1 MKKIKVAFSTL
12 GCKLNFTETD
22 TIINKFLIKG
32 YEYVKYIS
40 FAEIYIINTCSVTN
54 NAEKKLKKLVK
65 IALKNN
71 VNAFIV
77 AIGCYS
83 QVNPKKISLI
93 NGIDLIIGA
102 KKKFKIIN
110 YLENLSKK
118 KTAKIYY
125 SDIKKSDLY
134 FPSYS
139 KLNRTR
145 SFLKI
150 QDGCDYKCSYCT
162 IPKARGTS
170 KSDDIPNIIK
180 YAKNVIKKGIKEI
193 VLTGVNIG
201 DFGKNLKPKSN
212 FLELMKAMDSFF
224 YEKKIIRIRISSIE
238 PNLLNDDIINFLLKS
253 KIFVHH
259 FHIPLQS
266 GSDEILN
273 KMKRRYS
280 ANFFSKKI
288 IKIKNLMPNACI
300 GSDVIVGFPGE
311 QEKNFLETYLFLSK
325 LEISYFHVFSYSERI
340 NTEAISIKNSI
351 PQKIRYNRSKILR
364 ILSKRKKYNFYYKN
378 INKKKKVLFEKK
390 NKSGYIYGYTDNFI
404 RTKTTWKSFLI
415 NQIKKVTLLNI
426 DYLGNMICQIH

>member
-40 FAEIYIINTCSVTN
+40 FADIYIINTCSVTN

-102 KKKFKIIN
+102 KKKFNIIN

-170 KSDDIPNIIK
+170 KSDYITNIIK

-280 ANFFSKKI
+280 ANLFEKKI
-288 IKIKNLMPNACI
+288 MKIKNLMPNACI

-311 QEKNFLETYLFLSK
+311 QEKNFIETYLFLSK
-325 LEISYFHVFSYSERI
+325 LDISYFHVFSYSERI
-340 NTEAISIKNSI
+340 NTEAISMKNSI
-351 PQKIRYNRSKILR
+351 PQKIRYKRSKILR

-415 NQIKKVTLLNI
+415 NKIKKVTLLNI
-426 DYLGNMICQIH
+426 DYLGNMICH

>member
-40 FAEIYIINTCSVTN
+40 FADIYIINTCSVTN

-102 KKKFKIIN
+102 KKKFNIIN

-170 KSDDIPNIIK
+170 KSDDITNIIK
-180 YAKNVIKKGIKEI
+180 YAKNVIKKGRKEI

-238 PNLLNDDIINFLLKS
+238 PNLLNDDIINFILKS

-280 ANFFSKKI
+280 ANLFEKKI
-288 IKIKNLMPNACI
+288 MKIKNLMPNACI

-325 LEISYFHVFSYSERI
+325 LDISYFHVFSYSERI
-340 NTEAISIKNSI
+340 NTEAIYMKNSI
-351 PQKIRYNRSKILR
+351 PQKIRYKRSKILR

-415 NQIKKVTLLNI
+415 NKIKKVTLLNI
-426 DYLGNMICQIH
+426 DYLGNMICH

>member
-40 FAEIYIINTCSVTN
+40 FSDIYIINTCSVTN

-102 KKKFKIIN
+102 KKKFNIIN

-170 KSDDIPNIIK
+170 KSDDITNIIK

-224 YEKKIIRIRISSIE
+224 YEKKRIRIRISSIE

-253 KIFVHH
+253 KIFVNH

-280 ANFFSKKI
+280 ANLFEKKI
-288 IKIKNLMPNACI
+288 MKIKNLMPNACI

-311 QEKNFLETYLFLSK
+311 QEKNFIETYLFLSK
-325 LEISYFHVFSYSERI
+325 LDISYFHVFSYSERI
-340 NTEAISIKNSI
+340 NTEAIYMNNSI
-351 PQKIRYNRSKILR
+351 PQKIRYKRSKILR

-415 NQIKKVTLLNI
+415 NKIKKVTLLNI
-426 DYLGNMICQIH
+426 DYLGNMICH

>member
-40 FAEIYIINTCSVTN
+40 FADIYIINTCSVTN

-170 KSDDIPNIIK
+170 KSDDITNIIK
-180 YAKNVIKKGIKEI
+180 YAKNVRKKGIKEI

-224 YEKKIIRIRISSIE
+224 YEKKRIRIRISSIE

-280 ANFFSKKI
+280 SNFFEKKI

-311 QEKNFLETYLFLSK
+311 QEKNFIETYLFLSK
-325 LEISYFHVFSYSERI
+325 LDISYFHVFSYSERI
-340 NTEAISIKNSI
+340 NTEAISMKNSI
-351 PQKIRYNRSKILR
+351 PQKIRYKRSKILR

-426 DYLGNMICQIH
+426 DYLGNMICH

>member
-40 FAEIYIINTCSVTN
+40 FADIYIINTCSVTN

-102 KKKFKIIN
+102 KKKFNIIN

-170 KSDDIPNIIK
+170 KSDDITNIIK

-201 DFGKNLKPKSN
+201 DFGKNLTPKSN

-280 ANFFSKKI
+280 ANFFEKKI
-288 IKIKNLMPNACI
+288 MKIKNLMPNACI

-311 QEKNFLETYLFLSK
+311 QEKNFIETYLFLSK
-325 LEISYFHVFSYSERI
+325 LDISYFHVFSYSERI
-340 NTEAISIKNSI
+340 NTEAIYMKNSI
-351 PQKIRYNRSKILR
+351 PQKIRYKRSKILR

-415 NQIKKVTLLNI
+415 NKIKKVTLLNI
-426 DYLGNMICQIH
+426 DYLGNMICH

>member
-1 MKKIKVAFSTL
+1 MKKIKVAFYTL

-40 FAEIYIINTCSVTN
+40 FADIYIINTCSVTN

-170 KSDDIPNIIK
+170 KSDDITNIIK

-224 YEKKIIRIRISSIE
+224 YKKIIRIRISSIE
-238 PNLLNDDIINFLLKS
+238 PNLLNDDLINFILKS

-280 ANFFSKKI
+280 SNFFEKKI

-311 QEKNFLETYLFLSK
+311 QEKNFIETYLFLSK
-325 LEISYFHVFSYSERI
+325 LDISYFHVFSYSERI
-340 NTEAISIKNSI
+340 NTEAIYMKNSI
-351 PQKIRYNRSKILR
+351 PQKIRYKRSKILR

-426 DYLGNMICQIH
+426 DYLGNMICHLH

>member
-40 FAEIYIINTCSVTN
+40 FADIYIINTCSVTN

-125 SDIKKSDLY
+125 SDIKKSYLY

-170 KSDDIPNIIK
+170 KSDDITNIIK

-280 ANFFSKKI
+280 SNFFEKKI

-311 QEKNFLETYLFLSK
+311 QEKNFIETYLFLSK
-325 LEISYFHVFSYSERI
+325 LDISYFHVFSYSERI
-340 NTEAISIKNSI
+340 NTEAISMKNSI
-351 PQKIRYNRSKILR
+351 PQKIRYKRSKILR

-415 NQIKKVTLLNI
+415 NKIKKVTLLNI
-426 DYLGNMICQIH
+426 DYLGNMICH

>member
-1 MKKIKVAFSTL
+1 MKKIKVAFYTL

-40 FAEIYIINTCSVTN
+40 FADIYIINTCSVTN

-170 KSDDIPNIIK
+170 KSDDITNIIK

-224 YEKKIIRIRISSIE
+224 YKKIIRIRISSIE
-238 PNLLNDDIINFLLKS
+238 PNLLNDDLINFILKS

-280 ANFFSKKI
+280 SNFFEKKI
-288 IKIKNLMPNACI
+288 IQIKNLMPNACI

-311 QEKNFLETYLFLSK
+311 QEKNFIETYLFLSK
-325 LEISYFHVFSYSERI
+325 LDISYFHVFSYSERI
-340 NTEAISIKNSI
+340 NTEAISMKNSI
-351 PQKIRYNRSKILR
+351 PQKIRYKRSKILR

-426 DYLGNMICQIH
+426 DYLGNMICHLH

>member
-1 MKKIKVAFSTL
+1 MKKIKVAFYTL

-40 FAEIYIINTCSVTN
+40 FSDIYIINTCSVTN

-102 KKKFKIIN
+102 KKKFNIIN

-170 KSDDIPNIIK
+170 KSDEITNIIK

-212 FLELMKAMDSFF
+212 FLELIKAMDSFF

-238 PNLLNDDIINFLLKS
+238 PNLLNDDIINFILKS

-280 ANFFSKKI
+280 ANWFEKKI

-311 QEKNFLETYLFLSK
+311 QEKNFIETYLFLSK
-325 LEISYFHVFSYSERI
+325 LDISYFHVFSYSERI
-340 NTEAISIKNSI
+340 NTEAIYIKNSI
-351 PQKIRYNRSKILR
+351 PQKIRYKRSKILR

-415 NQIKKVTLLNI
+415 NKIKKVTLLNI
-426 DYLGNMICQIH
+426 DYLGNMICH

>member
-1 MKKIKVAFSTL
+1 MKKIKVAFYTL

-40 FAEIYIINTCSVTN
+40 FADIYIINTCSVTN

-134 FPSYS
+134 YPSYS

-170 KSDDIPNIIK
+170 KSDDITNIIK

-212 FLELMKAMDSFF
+212 FLELMKAMDSFL
-224 YEKKIIRIRISSIE
+224 YEKKRIRIRISSIE
-238 PNLLNDDIINFLLKS
+238 PNLLNDDIINFILKS

-280 ANFFSKKI
+280 SNFFSKKI
-288 IKIKNLMPNACI
+288 IKIKKIMPNACI

-311 QEKNFLETYLFLSK
+311 QEKNFIETYLFLSK
-325 LEISYFHVFSYSERI
+325 LDISYFHVFSYSERI
-340 NTEAISIKNSI
+340 NTEAIYIKNSI
-351 PQKIRYNRSKILR
+351 PPKIRYKRSKILR

-415 NQIKKVTLLNI
+415 NKIKKVTLLNI
-426 DYLGNMICQIH
+426 DYLGNMICH

>member
-1 MKKIKVAFSTL
+1 MKKKKVAFSTL

-40 FAEIYIINTCSVTN
+40 FADIYIINTCSVTN

-110 YLENLSKK
+110 YLENINLYKK

-125 SDIKKSDLY
+125 SDLKKSDLY

-170 KSDDIPNIIK
+170 KSDEITNIIK

-212 FLELMKAMDSFF
+212 LLELMKAMDSFL
-224 YEKKIIRIRISSIE
+224 YEKKRIRISSIE
-238 PNLLNDDIINFLLKS
+238 PNLLNDDIINFILKS

-280 ANFFSKKI
+280 SNLFEKKI

-311 QEKNFLETYLFLSK
+311 QEKNFIETYLFLSK
-325 LEISYFHVFSYSERI
+325 LDISYFHVFSYSERI
-340 NTEAISIKNSI
+340 NTEAISMKNSI
-351 PQKIRYNRSKILR
+351 PQKIRYKRSKILR

-426 DYLGNMICQIH
+426 DYLGNMICH

>member
-40 FAEIYIINTCSVTN
+40 FADIYIINTCSVTN

-102 KKKFKIIN
+102 KKKFNIIN

-170 KSDDIPNIIK
+170 KSDDITNIIK

-280 ANFFSKKI
+280 ANLFEKKI
-288 IKIKNLMPNACI
+288 MKIKNLMPNACI

-311 QEKNFLETYLFLSK
+311 QEKNFIETYLFLSK
-325 LEISYFHVFSYSERI
+325 LDISYFHVFSYSERI
-340 NTEAISIKNSI
+340 NTEAISMKNSI
-351 PQKIRYNRSKILR
+351 PQKIRYKRSKILR

-415 NQIKKVTLLNI
+415 NKIKKVTLLNI
-426 DYLGNMICQIH
+426 DYLGNMICH

>member
-1 MKKIKVAFSTL
+1 MKKIKVAFYTL

-40 FAEIYIINTCSVTN
+40 FADIYIINTCSVTN

-170 KSDDIPNIIK
+170 KSDEITNIIK

-212 FLELMKAMDSFF
+212 FLELMKAMDSFL

-280 ANFFSKKI
+280 SNFFEKKI

-311 QEKNFLETYLFLSK
+311 QEKNFIETYLFLSK
-325 LEISYFHVFSYSERI
+325 LDISYFHVFSYSERI
-340 NTEAISIKNSI
+340 NTEAISFSNSI
-351 PQKIRYNRSKILR
+351 PQKIRYKRSKILR

-404 RTKTTWKSFLI
+404 RTKTTWKSFLR

-426 DYLGNMICQIH
+426 DYLGNMICH

>member
-40 FAEIYIINTCSVTN
+40 FADIYIINTCSVTN

-170 KSDDIPNIIK
+170 KSDEITNIIK

-212 FLELMKAMDSFF
+212 FLELMKAMDSFL

-238 PNLLNDDIINFLLKS
+238 PNLLNDDIINFILKS

-280 ANFFSKKI
+280 SNFFEKKI

-311 QEKNFLETYLFLSK
+311 QEKNFIETYLFLSK
-325 LEISYFHVFSYSERI
+325 LDISYFHVFSYSERI
-340 NTEAISIKNSI
+340 NTEAISFSNSI
-351 PQKIRYNRSKILR
+351 PQKIRYKRSKILR

-404 RTKTTWKSFLI
+404 RTKTTWKSFLR

-426 DYLGNMICQIH
+426 DYLGNMICH

>member
-1 MKKIKVAFSTL
+1 MKKIKVAFYTL

-40 FAEIYIINTCSVTN
+40 FADIYIINTCSVTN

-110 YLENLSKK
+110 YLENRNLYKK

-170 KSDDIPNIIK
+170 KSDEITNIIK

-212 FLELMKAMDSFF
+212 FLELMKAMDSFL
-224 YEKKIIRIRISSIE
+224 YEKKRIRISSIE
-238 PNLLNDDIINFLLKS
+238 PNLLNDDIINFILKS

-280 ANFFSKKI
+280 SNFFSKKI
-288 IKIKNLMPNACI
+288 IKIKNIMPNACI

-311 QEKNFLETYLFLSK
+311 QEKNFIETYLFLSK
-325 LEISYFHVFSYSERI
+325 LDISYFHVFSYSERI
-340 NTEAISIKNSI
+340 NTEAIYMKNSI
-351 PQKIRYNRSKILR
+351 PQKIRYKRSKILR

-415 NQIKKVTLLNI
+415 NKIKKVTLLNI
-426 DYLGNMICQIH
+426 DYLGNMICH

>member
-1 MKKIKVAFSTL
+1 MKKIKVAFYTL

-40 FAEIYIINTCSVTN
+40 FADIYIINTCSVTN

-170 KSDDIPNIIK
+170 KSDEITNIIK

-280 ANFFSKKI
+280 SNFFEKKI

-311 QEKNFLETYLFLSK
+311 QEKNFIETYLFLSK
-325 LEISYFHVFSYSERI
+325 LDISYFHVFSYSERI
-340 NTEAISIKNSI
+340 NTEAISFSNSI
-351 PQKIRYNRSKILR
+351 PQKIRYKRSKILR

-404 RTKTTWKSFLI
+404 RTKTTWKSFLR
-415 NQIKKVTLLNI
+415 NKIKKVTLLNI
-426 DYLGNMICQIH
+426 DYLGNMICH

>member
-1 MKKIKVAFSTL
+1 MKKIKVAFYTL

-22 TIINKFLIKG
+22 TIIKKFLIKG

-40 FAEIYIINTCSVTN
+40 FADIYIINTCSVTN

-102 KKKFKIIN
+102 KKKFQIIN

-125 SDIKKSDLY
+125 SDLKKSDLY

-150 QDGCDYKCSYCT
+150 QDGCDSKCSYCT

-170 KSDDIPNIIK
+170 KSDEITNLIK

-238 PNLLNDDIINFLLKS
+238 PNLLNDDIINFILKS

-280 ANFFSKKI
+280 ANLFEKKI

-311 QEKNFLETYLFLSK
+311 QEKNFIETYLFLSK
-325 LEISYFHVFSYSERI
+325 LDISYFHVFSYSERI
-340 NTEAISIKNSI
+340 NTEAISMKNSI
-351 PQKIRYNRSKILR
+351 PQKIRYKRSKILR

-415 NQIKKVTLLNI
+415 NKIKKVTLLNI
-426 DYLGNMICQIH
+426 DYLGNMICH

>member
-40 FAEIYIINTCSVTN
+40 FADIYIINTCSVTN

-170 KSDDIPNIIK
+170 KSDEITNIIK

-212 FLELMKAMDSFF
+212 FLELMKAMDSFL

-238 PNLLNDDIINFLLKS
+238 PNLLNDDIINFILKS

-266 GSDEILN
+266 GSDEILK

-280 ANFFSKKI
+280 SNFFEKKI

-311 QEKNFLETYLFLSK
+311 QEKNFIETYLFLSK
-325 LEISYFHVFSYSERI
+325 LDISYFHVFSYSERI
-340 NTEAISIKNSI
+340 NTEAISFSIKNSI
-351 PQKIRYNRSKILR
+351 PQKIRYKRSKILR

-426 DYLGNMICQIH
+426 DYLGNMICH

>member
-1 MKKIKVAFSTL
+1 MKKIKVAFYTL

-40 FAEIYIINTCSVTN
+40 FADIYIINTCSVTN

-150 QDGCDYKCSYCT
+150 QDGCDSKCSYCT

-170 KSDDIPNIIK
+170 KSDEIPNIIK
-180 YAKNVIKKGIKEI
+180 SAKNVLKKGIKEI

-224 YEKKIIRIRISSIE
+224 SEKKIIRIRISSIE
-238 PNLLNDDIINFLLKS
+238 PNLLNDDIINFILKR

-280 ANFFSKKI
+280 SNCFSNKI
-288 IKIKNLMPNACI
+288 IQIKNIMPNACI

-311 QEKNFLETYLFLSK
+311 QEKNFIETYLFLSK
-325 LEISYFHVFSYSERI
+325 LDISYFHVFSYSERI

-378 INKKKKVLFEKK
+378 INKKNKVLFEKK

>member
-40 FAEIYIINTCSVTN
+40 FADIYIINTCSVTN

-170 KSDDIPNIIK
+170 KSDDITNIIK
-180 YAKNVIKKGIKEI
+180 YAKNVRKKGIKEI

-224 YEKKIIRIRISSIE
+224 YEKKRIRIRISSIE

-280 ANFFSKKI
+280 SNFFEKKI

-325 LEISYFHVFSYSERI
+325 LDISYFHVFSYSERI
-340 NTEAISIKNSI
+340 NTEAISMKNSI
-351 PQKIRYNRSKILR
+351 PQKIRYKRSKILR

-426 DYLGNMICQIH
+426 DYLGNMICH

>member
-1 MKKIKVAFSTL
+1 MKKIKFAFSTL

-40 FAEIYIINTCSVTN
+40 FADIYIINTCSVTN

-102 KKKFKIIN
+102 KKKFNIIN

-170 KSDDIPNIIK
+170 KSDDITNIIK

-280 ANFFSKKI
+280 ANLFEKKI
-288 IKIKNLMPNACI
+288 MKIKNLMPNACI

-311 QEKNFLETYLFLSK
+311 KEKNFIETYLFLSK
-325 LEISYFHVFSYSERI
+325 LDISYFHVFSYSERI
-340 NTEAISIKNSI
+340 NTEAISMKNSI
-351 PQKIRYNRSKILR
+351 PQKIRYKRSKILR

-415 NQIKKVTLLNI
+415 NKIKKVTLLNI
-426 DYLGNMICQIH
+426 DYLGNMICH

>member
-40 FAEIYIINTCSVTN
+40 FADIYIINTCSVTN

-110 YLENLSKK
+110 YLENLYKK

-170 KSDDIPNIIK
+170 KSDEITNIIK

-212 FLELMKAMDSFF
+212 FLELMKAMDSFL

-280 ANFFSKKI
+280 SNFFEKKI

-311 QEKNFLETYLFLSK
+311 QEKNFIETYLFLSK
-325 LEISYFHVFSYSERI
+325 LDISYLHVFSYSERI
-340 NTEAISIKNSI
+340 NTEAISFSNSI
-351 PQKIRYNRSKILR
+351 PQKIRYKRSKILR

-404 RTKTTWKSFLI
+404 RTKTTWKSFLR
-415 NQIKKVTLLNI
+415 NKIKKVTLLNI
-426 DYLGNMICQIH
+426 DYLGNMICH

>member
-1 MKKIKVAFSTL
+1 MKKIKVAFYTL

-32 YEYVKYIS
+32 YESVKYIS
-40 FAEIYIINTCSVTN
+40 FADIYIINTCSVTN

-102 KKKFKIIN
+102 KKKFNIIN

-170 KSDDIPNIIK
+170 KSDDITNIIK

-238 PNLLNDDIINFLLKS
+238 PNLLNDDIINFILKS

-280 ANFFSKKI
+280 ANLFEKKI
-288 IKIKNLMPNACI
+288 MKIKNLMPNACI

-325 LEISYFHVFSYSERI
+325 LDISYFHVFSYSERI
-340 NTEAISIKNSI
+340 NTEAIYMKNSI
-351 PQKIRYNRSKILR
+351 PQKIRYKRSKILR

-415 NQIKKVTLLNI
+415 NKIKKVTLLNI
-426 DYLGNMICQIH
+426 DYLGNMICH

>member
-1 MKKIKVAFSTL
+1 MKKIKVAFYTL

-102 KKKFKIIN
+102 NKKFKIIN

-150 QDGCDYKCSYCT
+150 QDGCDSKCSYCT

-170 KSDDIPNIIK
+170 KSDEITNIIK
-180 YAKNVIKKGIKEI
+180 YAKNVLKKGIKEI

-201 DFGKNLKPKSN
+201 YFGKNLKPKSN

-224 YEKKIIRIRISSIE
+224 SEKTIIRIRISSIE
-238 PNLLNDDIINFLLKS
+238 PNLLNDDIINFILKS

-280 ANFFSKKI
+280 SNCFSNKI
-288 IKIKNLMPNACI
+288 IQIKNLLPNACI

-311 QEKNFLETYLFLSK
+311 QEKNFIETYLFLSK
-325 LEISYFHVFSYSERI
+325 LDISYFHVFSYSERI
-340 NTEAISIKNSI
+340 NTEAIYMKNSI
-351 PQKIRYNRSKILR
+351 PQTIRYNRSKILR

-378 INKKKKVLFEKK
+378 INKKQKVLFEKT